1 MFLLETNYTK
11 LNIKIRERKIPIPA
25 YDSAIKPRERESLV
39 QYTEKKARSTK
50 TSEEDLTTTYD

>member
-25 YDSAIKPRERESLV
+25 YDSAIKPRESLV
-39 QYTEKKARSTK
+39 QYTEKRQDPPK